1 MSEPLLQIRNH
12 HAAASGD
19 PPIVSSDDPN
29 VYIGYFQ
36 NAFGEQW
43 VFTFD
48 RATGQAELRG
58 GDIGWNTVHDVKG
71 GTPGNLILRREE
83 LAWLQACWSAATGP

>member
-1 MSEPLLQIRNH
+1 MSDPLLQIRNH

-36 NAFGEQW
+36 NAAPRQNSVGTLFWIAEYSEK
-43 VFTFD
+43 T
-48 RATGQAELRG
+48 RACG
-58 GDIGWNTVHDVKG
+58 H
-71 GTPGNLILRREE
+71 
-83 LAWLQACWSAATGP
+83 S